1 MPAEYH
7 ALHSQS
13 QEHRASQ
20 MTVMDPDSD
29 QQSTM
34 ARVRLLVYHYSAY
47 HDRLVL

>member
-13 QEHRASQ
+13 QGHRAGQ
-20 MTVMDPDSD
+20 MTVMDSDSD

-34 ARVRLLVYHYSAY
+34 AHVRLLVYRCSAY
-47 HDRLVL
+47 QMN